1 MMILRKYDK
10 HNFIRDA
17 INRRPY
23 NTELSFQRSN
33 KHFNDSTINNST
45 TDMIDFSKILFLDIE
60 TVSHEKSFDQLS
72 ERMQKLWAHK
82 AEQIGKGDENATP
95 ESLYDRAA
103 IYAEFGKIVCISVG
117 FFNDQRFRLKS
128 FYGHDE
134 KKLLA
139 DFAEMLSRFYSAP
152 DALLCAHNGKEFD
165 FPYIA
170 RRMMIN
176 GIQIPKILQVAGKK
190 PWETNFIDT
199 MELWKFGDYKSY
211 TSLDLLCAILDIPT
225 PKDDINGSEVGRV
238 YWQENDLERIKTYC
252 QKDVLAIAQLM
263 RRFNYLPLIADDC
276 VDYTN

>member
-1 MMILRKYDK
+1 
-10 HNFIRDA
+10 
-17 INRRPY
+17 
-23 NTELSFQRSN
+23 
-33 KHFNDSTINNST
+33 
-45 TDMIDFSKILFLDIE
+45 MIDFSKILFLDIE
-60 TVSHEKSFDQLS
+60 TVSQEKSYDQLS
-72 ERMQKLWAHK
+72 ERMQKLWLHK
-82 AEQIGKGDENATP
+82 AEQLNRDNPELTP
-95 ESLYDRAA
+95 ADIYDRAG

-117 FFNDQRFRLKS
+117 FFNGNRFRLKS

-134 KKLLA
+134 RAMLN
-139 DFAEMLSRFYSAP
+139 DFADMLNRHYNAP
-152 DALLCAHNGKEFD
+152 DAQLCAHNGKEFD

-170 RRMMIN
+170 RRMLVN

-199 MELWKFGDYKSY
+199 MELWKFGDYKNY

-238 YWQENDLERIKTYC
+238 YWEENDLERIKTYC

-263 RRFNYLPLIADDC
+263 RRYHYLPLIPDDC